1 MESQTPTG
9 RGDTKGFVTQ
19 NDCALAFAGTHNQR
33 KSAAGIRNT
42 ENAQLGCQ
50 TTNVGQVRRWDMFV
64 LLESEKRADRIMM
77 FRDIIELRY
86 G

>member
-1 MESQTPTG
+1 LQTKNG
-9 RGDTKGFVTQ
+9 
-19 NDCALAFAGTHNQR
+19 
-33 KSAAGIRNT
+33 
-42 ENAQLGCQ
+42 
-50 TTNVGQVRRWDMFV
+50 GQVRRWDMFV